1 MSQYHPVVQGASESV
16 ASLGGHQFRNYLD
29 IKGMVNATP
38 GMFANFASSFNSLA
52 DQLEQTPAGAETAAN
67 YRSMAAQ
74 LQSMSHGAETN
85 AAMFAALHTEDDKR
99 LNNPRPN
106 EHMADYSA
114 NQD

>member
-1 MSQYHPVVQGASESV
+1 MSEYHPVVQGASESV
-16 ASLGGHQFRNYLD
+16 ASLGGYQFRNYRD

-38 GMFANFASSFNSLA
+38 GMFANFAASFSALA

-67 YRSMAAQ
+67 YRAMAAQ

-99 LNNPRPN
+99 LGAPRPN
-106 EHMADYSA
+106 EHMADYG
-114 NQD
+114 NNLD